1 MRVITMARS
10 PVGFVRWGS
19 SLRLVAAAQCV
30 PHPEKGDDGEDA
42 FFVTPGAV
50 GVADGVGGWAA
61 HGVDSGTYAREL
73 MLAASEYSAPLQ
85 EAGEDVQPLDIL
97 QASYAHVSRRRDLG
111 SATACIVSIVGSG
124 EAVRVETANLG
135 DSGLMHLRKSVAGWE
150 VVARSEEQQH
160 TFNCPI
166 QLGSESAD
174 VPSDAQLMSHAV
186 YDGDFLIC
194 GTDGIFDNLFDD
206 ELVELVTE
214 ASEAHAQAGGGNG
227 GLFDVDA
234 LCTMI
239 IRVATVIAND
249 MEVVTPFSENAAGYG
264 YDALGG
270 KVCFYLPLHFKRIL
284 LTILTCPPHILTF
297 KNALGGKLDDMTVV
311 CAHVCADSR

>member
-1 MRVITMARS
+1 M
-10 PVGFVRWGS
+10 
-19 SLRLVAAAQCV
+19 VAGAQCV
-30 PHPEKGDDGEDA
+30 PHPDKGDNGEDA

-61 HGVDSGTYAREL
+61 HGVDSGMYAREL
-73 MLAASEYSAPLQ
+73 MLAAREYSAPRQ

-124 EAVRVETANLG
+124 ASARVETANLG

-150 VVARSEEQQH
+150 VVARSTEQQH

-206 ELVELVTE
+206 ELVELVAE

-227 GLFDVDA
+227 GLFDADA
-234 LCTMI
+234 LCAMI
-239 IRVATVIAND
+239 VRVATVVAND
-249 MEVVTPFSENAAGYG
+249 VQVVTPFSENAATYG
-264 YDALGG
+264 YD
-270 KVCFYLPLHFKRIL
+270 
-284 LTILTCPPHILTF
+284 
-297 KNALGGKLDDMTVV
+297 ALGGKLDDMTVV
-311 CAHVCADSR
+311 CAHVCAEPR